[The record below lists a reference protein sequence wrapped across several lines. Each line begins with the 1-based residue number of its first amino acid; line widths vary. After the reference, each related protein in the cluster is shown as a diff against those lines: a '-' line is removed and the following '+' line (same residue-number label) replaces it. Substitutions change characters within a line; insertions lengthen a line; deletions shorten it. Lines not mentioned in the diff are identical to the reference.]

1 MPPPTQPTLTT
12 LATFD
17 GNDGEVP
24 GSLVEEVEDNAV
36 ELLGTVKSVGTQG
49 GGGVFELLGNGIT
62 FSPTPL
68 PLVPFFG
75 GIYPSALVID
85 ASGNL
90 LGTTGGTNGYGTV
103 FEIKGNNG
111 VYNPSATTLASFNG
125 TNGASPGSE
134 LAIDSAGN
142 LFGTT
147 SGSIGSGD
155 ADGTVFEIAKTSGG
169 YSNQLTPLIH
179 FNGIDGQLPAGALAI
194 DSSGDIF
201 GTTTYG
207 GTNVTGSSLGLGDG
221 TAFELVPNN
230 GTYTLHPLFSFN
242 GSGDGAQPEG
252 GLVIDPHTGNLF
264 GTTSSG
270 GTFGDGTVFEIAK
283 TATGY
288 SNAPTTLVT
297 FNGTDGQN
305 PEGSP
310 LTDGKDPQGSLL
322 IDNKGN
328 LFGTTEYGGTGGGY
342 GTAFEIANTGPTS
355 NPTYASTP
363 TWVFSFNNTDGANPS
378 AGLIADGAGNLFGT
392 TSVGGPLGDGTVFE
406 LTNTGFMP
414 CFRRGT
420 RIATPRG
427 ERAVEA
433 LAVGDLVV
441 TASGAAR
448 PIVWLG
454 HRRVDCRRHPNPL
467 AVWPVRVA
475 AGAFGPGLPG
485 RDLFLSPD
493 HALFL
498 DGVLIPVRCLLDP
511 ARIVQQPADSVVYWH
526 VELARH
532 DVILAEGLPCES
544 FLDTGNRSAFGN
556 AGAAVQ
562 LHPDFSQRSWDG
574 DACAP
579 LVLAGP
585 RLERARARL
594 RAVAYSSSQVR
605 STITGVRVRAA
616 RCSGVQ
622 ASQSS
627 SLASTPRVAPARSS
641 ASASATENHRKSSSS
656 PEPASV
662 PETAAASTVKNR
674 ASNRLGEAGGVTARH
689 R

>member
-1 MPPPTQPTLTT
+1 MPPPTQPTPTT

-17 GNDGEVP
+17 GTDGEVP
-24 GSLVEEVEDNAV
+24 GSLVEDNAGNLIGTTSQGGV
-36 ELLGTVKSVGTQG
+36 YGDGTVFELFVNGSGNFYNTPFTLFNFSDGNGATPSGLGIDASNNLIGTTQG
-49 GGGVFELLGNGIT
+49 GGPNGN
-62 FSPTPL
+62 
-68 PLVPFFG
+68 
-75 GIYPSALVID
+75 
-85 ASGNL
+85 
-90 LGTTGGTNGYGTV
+90 GTV
-103 FEIKGNNG
+103 FEISGTSGIQTIQVNFNSSTGLAPFGG
-111 VYNPSATTLASFNG
+111 VLVD
-125 TNGASPGSE
+125 GSK
-134 LAIDSAGN
+134 D

-147 SGSIGSGD
+147 
-155 ADGTVFEIAKTSGG
+155 DG
-169 YSNQLTPLIH
+169 
-179 FNGIDGQLPAGALAI
+179 
-194 DSSGDIF
+194 
-201 GTTTYG
+201 G
-207 GTNVTGSSLGLGDG
+207 GTS
-221 TAFELVPNN
+221 
-230 GTYTLHPLFSFN
+230 
-242 GSGDGAQPEG
+242 
-252 GLVIDPHTGNLF
+252 
-264 GTTSSG
+264 
-270 GTFGDGTVFEIAK
+270 GDGTVFEIASSNGAYGSSVTRIASFNVADGEYPQAGLVADSAGDLFGTTTQGGLYGDGTVFELK
-283 TATGY
+283 SGTQTPTALVNFAGTANGALPEAGLVADKAGDLFGTTYKGGTFGYGTVFELKYTGSGY
-288 SNAPTTLVT
+288 NFITLLN
-297 FNGTDGQN
+297 FDQIDGQN
-305 PEGSP
+305 PKGN
-310 LTDGKDPQGSLL
+310 LL
-322 IDNKGN
+322 LDNKGN
-328 LFGTTEYGGTGGGY
+328 LFGTTVNGGANGD
-342 GTAFEIANTGPTS
+342 GTAFELADTGG
-355 NPTYASTP
+355 TYATTP
-363 TWVFSFNNTDGANPS
+363 AWVFSFTNANGAYPT

-392 TSVGGPLGDGTVFE
+392 TSSGGGPLGDGTVFE

-594 RAVAYSSSQVR
+594 RAAAYSSSQVR
-605 STITGVRVRAA
+605 STMTGVRVRAA

-656 PEPASV
+656 PDPASV